1 MTNKG
6 HRKKVTI
13 VTILIVVFII
23 PMILYA
29 SIIFRKPDFSNI
41 INDSSIIKNNT
52 LLLHPAIVPD
62 NWKVWYIKEFNKT
75 NWTLLRNGSI
85 PYTDSKVIL
94 TVLFDKLK
102 TVDRHWYG
110 DNCKVNV
117 AGIDTIYSGKAKK
130 SAKDWDEKIGT
141 HAYNI
146 EPSFTSDFYVDST
159 IGNFILVASM
169 DIEYPY
175 YTGEGTLWKSNYFNN
190 ESKKLMKTFNF
201 TVLSEEKFVST
212 INYICWKNRF
222 SNYGIFCAFYLVI
235 SLLLFW
241 LIYSLIFNPK

>member
-212 INYICWKNRF
+212 INYIC
-222 SNYGIFCAFYLVI
+222 AFYLVI